1 MRAVT
6 VFATF
11 LVVLLSG
18 CNNAQPGGEKPPFV
32 EKVGQN
38 CTVQFRRGDALGAG
52 AGLPVGPTVGTTN
65 GAEVSVSGKL
75 RAVSGGWITIE
86 SDGTAY
92 CIPVESILLV
102 QFDK

>member
-6 VFATF
+6 VFAAF

-18 CNNAQPGGEKPPFV
+18 CNNAQPVGEKPPLV

-52 AGLPVGPTVGTTN
+52 GTLPVSPTAGTTN
-65 GAEVSVSGKL
+65 GADVSANGKL
-75 RAVSGGWITIE
+75 RAVSGGWLTIE
-86 SDGTAY
+86 SGNTEL
-92 CIPVESILLV
+92 CIPFESILLV
-102 QFDK
+102 QFTK